1 MQHQFDTTDAFL
13 ILFQFVIVGVRFV
26 VVFPCLAQ
34 SAFLGVTDLFM
45 GQVVTDELV
54 HETGNRTPVIV
65 VRAGFHRSTDDVV
78 APPSECPEYV
88 ADMPVMVLV
97 TEETGLPLVFLP
109 VCLPRVI
116 LVPLG
121 VALGVPLGNLE
132 YGILFTD
139 PCKT

>member
-1 MQHQFDTTDAFL
+1 MRVSTA
-13 ILFQFVIVGVRFV
+13 
-26 VVFPCLAQ
+26 
-34 SAFLGVTDLFM
+34 
-45 GQVVTDELV
+45 
-54 HETGNRTPVIV
+54 
-65 VRAGFHRSTDDVV
+65 STDDVV

-97 TEETGLPLVFLP
+97 TEETGIPLVFLP

-132 YGILFTD
+132 YGILIFTD
-139 PCKT
+139 PCKREYLTRFFLIVAIPPIQFFGLAEREE

>member
-1 MQHQFDTTDAFL
+1 
-13 ILFQFVIVGVRFV
+13 
-26 VVFPCLAQ
+26 
-34 SAFLGVTDLFM
+34 M

-54 HETGNRTPVIV
+54 HETGNRTPEVV

-78 APPSECPEYV
+78 APPAECPEHV

-97 TEETGLPLVFLP
+97 TEETDIPLVFLP

-116 LVPLG
+116 LVPSG
-121 VALGVPLGNLE
+121 VALGVPLGNFE
-132 YGILFTD
+132 YGVLFTN